1 LHYVNIIVLILIVDH
16 SFLCCRHITAEEAY
30 KGEKQ
35 PVGAPRK
42 FYAAPTDV
50 SLVAENER
58 LKVRIKELED
68 DCKHHLRRE
77 DVLQW
82 KRVVNEILD
91 ERQMEVASFLLHAA

>member
-1 LHYVNIIVLILIVDH
+1 MHYVNIIVLILIVDH

-42 FYAAPTDV
+42 FYAPPTND

-58 LKVRIKELED
+58 LKVRINELED

-77 DVLQW
+77 QGVPHA
-82 KRVVNEILD
+82 EIAD
-91 ERQMEVASFLLHAA
+91 QLLYDMFDDGSDY